1 MILVIEVERPTVRH
15 PNDLRVGCQCSAVKS
30 APNNNDY
37 HLMMV
42 IIIIIM
48 VMMIII
54 ITMTMMKLNI
64 SLCSLSSKINGQ
76 T

>member
-37 HLMMV
+37 HNGPPDDYHYNNGDDDHYYHNDDDE
-42 IIIIIM
+42 I
-48 VMMIII
+48 
-54 ITMTMMKLNI
+54 KHF
-64 SLCSLSSKINGQ
+64 LSAV
-76 T
+76 

>member
-37 HLMMV
+37 HNGASDDDDYHYNNGDDDHYYHNDDDE
-42 IIIIIM
+42 I
-48 VMMIII
+48 
-54 ITMTMMKLNI
+54 KHF
-64 SLCSLSSKINGQ
+64 SLQSEH
-76 T
+76 